1 MQLEKGY
8 PQHDTRAATHC
19 IDLPPSQGT
28 CHIHFHAATCAV
40 GTLACAHTHTHT
52 HARTHTHTHTQSHKG
67 NQVALPGATGKSGAL
82 PRVRRTVLRCFMR
95 FVLQHVRRNT
105 TPICSCQQRG
115 LFSHAQPNLTG
126 WSPSGKWTTDFAAD
140 VRQRAA

>member
-40 GTLACAHTHTHT
+40 GTLACTHTHM
-52 HARTHTHTHTQSHKG
+52 QSHKG
-67 NQVALPGATGKSGAL
+67 NQVALPDATGKSGAL
-82 PRVRRTVLRCFMR
+82 PRVCCTVLRCFMR
-95 FVLQHVRRNT
+95 LVLQHVRRDT
-105 TPICSCQQRG
+105 TPICSCQHTLTKGIVLTRPTKSNG
-115 LFSHAQPNLTG
+115 LVTA
-126 WSPSGKWTTDFAAD
+126 
-140 VRQRAA
+140 RQMDNRLCGRRQATCCLSFMSNS